1 MRYLFLLLTLIF
13 IGCSSTK
20 NLPDNSPKNEN
31 AKDSSKVEEEVV
43 LMIENRKEVF
53 PEPIKKSDEND
64 NQQIKERIV
73 KSDKSSV
80 TNTETNLGQVVYKV
94 PDTMQVMKNYEVIV
108 RISKSQTN
116 VEIHNNLNGK
126 VFQKSIKTSNKMQVE
141 LIDPTGNS
149 FKVTPVNVQKQ
160 LVDSTYTEWRFNV
173 TPLKSGTNKLNLV
186 ISIFKDDDVKQI
198 VYSDD
203 IYVRSNPKAEIKSFW
218 YDNWKWFLEKLL
230 IPLASWLFGLWIGR
244 KIKKKRRY

>member
-1 MRYLFLLLTLIF
+1 
-13 IGCSSTK
+13 
-20 NLPDNSPKNEN
+20 
-31 AKDSSKVEEEVV
+31 
-43 LMIENRKEVF
+43 
-53 PEPIKKSDEND
+53 
-64 NQQIKERIV
+64 
-73 KSDKSSV
+73 
-80 TNTETNLGQVVYKV
+80 
-94 PDTMQVMKNYEVIV
+94 MQVMKNYEVIV

-126 VFQKSIKTSNKMQVE
+126 VFEKSIKTSNKMQVE

-198 VYSDD
+198 VYSDE

-218 YDNWKWFLEKLL
+218 YDNWKWVFEKML
-230 IPLASWLFGLWIGR
+230 IPLGTWIFGIWLGR
-244 KIKKKRRY
+244 KTKKKRRY